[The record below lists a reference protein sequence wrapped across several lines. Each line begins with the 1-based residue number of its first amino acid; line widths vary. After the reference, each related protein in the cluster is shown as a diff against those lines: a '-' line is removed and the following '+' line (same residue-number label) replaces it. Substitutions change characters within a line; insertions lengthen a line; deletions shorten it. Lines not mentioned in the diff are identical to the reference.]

1 MNRPDVTLSL
11 FAEHMRLANP
21 FDDNRV
27 TQVDSLVG
35 DVPQI
40 NRQAFERLIVQ
51 AEKTCRSDNG
61 RGVVVSGS
69 PGIGKSHL
77 LARFGQWARAEKYPF
92 VYLLNLQ
99 AGPDDI
105 LRTILRTTISILTR
119 DFAKVPATCR
129 LYKIVS
135 MAVKEANNRYAPG
148 KLLTINQCRRAYG
161 KMLQDQHYTGEIY
174 QVLWHLFEDIQRG
187 QLNLPRTFL
196 APLAI
201 RWLSGDYVDAEDSAR
216 LGVNL
221 ATVTEEGPALSTEE
235 MKDVLRVLCEFTAC
249 RNRCFILCFDQVDTL
264 SEEQVRIWSATVH
277 ALLDSCPGLLVVTSG
292 VDETFLRWASGQL
305 VSKASWDD
313 RIRQFPVLLSGIDAG
328 SAKQLILGR
337 LQRSCKPFESV
348 RELAALQSADESFP
362 IGRSAL
368 DSILREQD
376 GSERN
381 DMRPR
386 DVISRAGMAWDRQAS
401 KIHSQGL
408 DHWLQ
413 SWNTVSPLAVSP
425 LAVSPLAVSG
435 NDGLG
440 ADADQA
446 ELSVRVETIDEV
458 IERRIREHQE
468 ARRRHP
474 EELPVDAGNLTG
486 LVTSL
491 LKACTS
497 LPLPI
502 SDREEGSLRSFR
514 SGEAKG
520 SARPPFQLILEY
532 QQVSSS
538 VAHKTGVVIAEAS
551 SGNSATHM
559 LKRILAGL
567 QTPGLVDSV
576 LLIVDERSPLTLA
589 AVGQER
595 LQELQA
601 MGSRFSVYTLSFK
614 EYAALDA
621 LVSVVGLANAGDLT
635 VVGFDG
641 NHTSVSEAEVYQSHY
656 RTGRYLTSGLLNQ
669 LTSLRLLASSA
680 DVA

>member
-1 MNRPDVTLSL
+1 MNRPDVTLSV

-40 NRQAFERLIVQ
+40 NRRAFEQLVLY

-61 RGVVVSGS
+61 RGVLVSGS

-77 LARFGQWARAEKYPF
+77 LARFGQWARTEKYPF

-99 AGPDDI
+99 AGPGDI
-105 LRTILRTTISILTR
+105 LRTILRTTVSILTR
-119 DFAKVPATCR
+119 GFAKTPAMCR

-161 KMLQDQHYTGEIY
+161 KMLQEQHYTGEIY

-201 RWLSGDYVDAEDSAR
+201 RWLSGDYVDAEESAR
-216 LGVNL
+216 LGLNL
-221 ATVTEEGPALSTEE
+221 ATVTEEGSALSTEE
-235 MKDVLRVLCEFTAC
+235 MKNVLRVLCEFTSY

-264 SEEQVRIWSATVH
+264 SEEQVQVWSATVH

-292 VDETFLRWASGQL
+292 VDETFLRWASRHL

-328 SAKQLILGR
+328 AAKQLILGR
-337 LQRSCKPFESV
+337 LQRSCLPFKSLP
-348 RELAALQSADESFP
+348 ELAALQTIDESFP
-362 IGRSAL
+362 IGTNAL
-368 DSILREQD
+368 QQILCEQD

-386 DVISRAGMAWDRQAS
+386 DVISRAGRAWDRQALR
-401 KIHSQGL
+401 IQTQGL
-408 DHWLQ
+408 EAWLHT
-413 SWNTVSPLAVSP
+413 WNAASSLTPTAS
-425 LAVSPLAVSG
+425 
-435 NDGLG
+435 ND
-440 ADADQA
+440 A
-446 ELSVRVETIDEV
+446 ESDDSEAEPSVTVETIDEV

-468 ARRRHP
+468 LRRRHP
-474 EELPVDAGNLTG
+474 EELPVDAGNLSG
-486 LVTSL
+486 LLTSL
-491 LKACTS
+491 LNTCIS
-497 LPLPI
+497 FPLAI
-502 SDREEGSLRSFR
+502 SEADGGPLRSIS
-514 SGEAKG
+514 SGTGRGTTRA
-520 SARPPFQLILEY
+520 PFELILEY
-532 QQVSSS
+532 QKFSGD
-538 VAHKTGVVIAEAS
+538 VARKTGVAIAETS

-567 QTPGLVDSV
+567 QTPGLVDSA

-595 LQELQA
+595 LKELQA

-614 EYAALDA
+614 EYTALDA
-621 LVSVVGLANAGDLT
+621 FISVVGLASAGDLT

-669 LTSLRLLASSA
+669 LTGLRLLASSV

>member
-1 MNRPDVTLSL
+1 MNRPDVTLSV

-40 NRQAFERLIVQ
+40 NRRAFEQLVLY

-61 RGVVVSGS
+61 RGVLVSGS

-77 LARFGQWARAEKYPF
+77 LARFGQWARTEKYPF

-99 AGPDDI
+99 AGPGDI
-105 LRTILRTTISILTR
+105 LRTILRTTVSILTR
-119 DFAKVPATCR
+119 GFAKTPAMCR

-161 KMLQDQHYTGEIY
+161 KMLQEQHYTGEIY

-201 RWLSGDYVDAEDSAR
+201 RWLSGDYVDAEESAR
-216 LGVNL
+216 LGLNL
-221 ATVTEEGPALSTEE
+221 ATVTEEGSALSTEE
-235 MKDVLRVLCEFTAC
+235 MKNVLRVLCEFTSY

-264 SEEQVRIWSATVH
+264 SEEQVQVWSATVH

-292 VDETFLRWASGQL
+292 VDETFLRWASRHL

-328 SAKQLILGR
+328 AAKQLILGR
-337 LQRSCKPFESV
+337 LQRSCLPFKSLP
-348 RELAALQSADESFP
+348 ELAALQTIDESFP
-362 IGRSAL
+362 IGTNAL
-368 DSILREQD
+368 QQILCEQD

-386 DVISRAGMAWDRQAS
+386 DVISRAGRAWDRQALR
-401 KIHSQGL
+401 IQTQGL
-408 DHWLQ
+408 EAWLHT
-413 SWNTVSPLAVSP
+413 WNAASSLTPTSSNGAEADDSEAEPAVT
-425 LAVSPLAVSG
+425 
-435 NDGLG
+435 
-440 ADADQA
+440 
-446 ELSVRVETIDEV
+446 VETIDEV

-468 ARRRHP
+468 LRRRHP
-474 EELPVDAGNLTG
+474 EELPVDAGNLSG
-486 LVTSL
+486 LLTSL
-491 LKACTS
+491 LNTCIS
-497 LPLPI
+497 FPLAI
-502 SDREEGSLRSFR
+502 SEADGGPLRSIS
-514 SGEAKG
+514 SGTGRGTTRA
-520 SARPPFQLILEY
+520 PFELILEY
-532 QQVSSS
+532 QKFSGD
-538 VAHKTGVVIAEAS
+538 VARKTGVAIAETS

-567 QTPGLVDSV
+567 QTPGLVDSA

-595 LQELQA
+595 LKELQA

-614 EYAALDA
+614 EYTALDA
-621 LVSVVGLANAGDLT
+621 FISVVGLATAGDLT

-669 LTSLRLLASSA
+669 LTGLRLLASSV

>member
-1 MNRPDVTLSL
+1 MNRPDVTLSV

-40 NRQAFERLIVQ
+40 NRRAFEQLVLY

-61 RGVVVSGS
+61 RGVLVSGS

-77 LARFGQWARAEKYPF
+77 LARFGQWARTEKYPF

-99 AGPDDI
+99 AGPGDI
-105 LRTILRTTISILTR
+105 LRTILRTTVSILTR
-119 DFAKVPATCR
+119 GFAKTPAMCR

-161 KMLQDQHYTGEIY
+161 KMLQEQHYTGEIY

-201 RWLSGDYVDAEDSAR
+201 RWLSGDYVDAEESAR
-216 LGVNL
+216 LGLNL
-221 ATVTEEGPALSTEE
+221 ATVTEEGSALSTEE
-235 MKDVLRVLCEFTAC
+235 MKNVLRVLCEFTSY

-264 SEEQVRIWSATVH
+264 SEEQVQVWSATVH

-292 VDETFLRWASGQL
+292 VDETFLRWASRHL

-328 SAKQLILGR
+328 AAKQLILGR
-337 LQRSCKPFESV
+337 LQRSCLPFKSLP
-348 RELAALQSADESFP
+348 ELAALQTIDESFP
-362 IGRSAL
+362 IGTNAL
-368 DSILREQD
+368 QQILCEQD

-386 DVISRAGMAWDRQAS
+386 DVISRAGRAWDRQALR
-401 KIHSQGL
+401 IQTQGL
-408 DHWLQ
+408 EAWLHT
-413 SWNTVSPLAVSP
+413 WNAASSLTPTSSNGAEADDSEAEPAVT
-425 LAVSPLAVSG
+425 
-435 NDGLG
+435 
-440 ADADQA
+440 
-446 ELSVRVETIDEV
+446 VETIDEV

-468 ARRRHP
+468 LRRRHP
-474 EELPVDAGNLTG
+474 EELPVDAGNLSG
-486 LVTSL
+486 LLTSL
-491 LKACTS
+491 LNTCIS
-497 LPLPI
+497 FPLAI
-502 SDREEGSLRSFR
+502 SEADGGPLRSIS
-514 SGEAKG
+514 SGTGRGTTRA
-520 SARPPFQLILEY
+520 PFELILEY
-532 QQVSSS
+532 QKFSGD
-538 VAHKTGVVIAEAS
+538 VARKTGVAIAETS

-567 QTPGLVDSV
+567 QTPGLVDSA

-595 LQELQA
+595 LKELQA

-614 EYAALDA
+614 EYTALDA
-621 LVSVVGLANAGDLT
+621 FISVVGLASAGDLT

-669 LTSLRLLASSA
+669 LTGLRLLASSV

>member
-1 MNRPDVTLSL
+1 MNRPDVTLSV

-40 NRQAFERLIVQ
+40 NRRAFEQLVLY

-61 RGVVVSGS
+61 RGVLVSGS

-77 LARFGQWARAEKYPF
+77 LARFGQWARTEKYPF

-99 AGPDDI
+99 AGPGDI
-105 LRTILRTTISILTR
+105 LRTILRTTVSILTR
-119 DFAKVPATCR
+119 GFAKTPAMCR

-135 MAVKEANNRYAPG
+135 MAVKEANKRYAPG

-161 KMLQDQHYTGEIY
+161 KMLQEQHYTGEIY

-201 RWLSGDYVDAEDSAR
+201 RWLSGDYVDAEESAR
-216 LGVNL
+216 LGLNL
-221 ATVTEEGPALSTEE
+221 ATVTEEGSSLSTEE
-235 MKDVLRVLCEFTAC
+235 MKNVLRVLCEFTSY

-264 SEEQVRIWSATVH
+264 SEEQVQVWSATVH

-292 VDETFLRWASGQL
+292 VDETFLRWASRHL

-328 SAKQLILGR
+328 AAKQLILGR
-337 LQRSCKPFESV
+337 LQRSCLPFKSLP
-348 RELAALQSADESFP
+348 ELAALQTIDESFP
-362 IGRSAL
+362 IGTNAL
-368 DSILREQD
+368 QQILCEQD

-386 DVISRAGMAWDRQAS
+386 DVISRAGRAWDRQALR
-401 KIHSQGL
+401 IQTQGL
-408 DHWLQ
+408 EAWLHT
-413 SWNTVSPLAVSP
+413 WNAASSLTPTAS
-425 LAVSPLAVSG
+425 
-435 NDGLG
+435 ND
-440 ADADQA
+440 A
-446 ELSVRVETIDEV
+446 ESDDSEAEPSVTVETIDEV

-468 ARRRHP
+468 LRRRHP
-474 EELPVDAGNLTG
+474 EELPVDAGNLSG
-486 LVTSL
+486 LLTSL
-491 LKACTS
+491 LNTCIS
-497 LPLPI
+497 FPLAI
-502 SDREEGSLRSFR
+502 SEADGGPLRSIS
-514 SGEAKG
+514 SGTGRGTTRA
-520 SARPPFQLILEY
+520 PFKLILEY
-532 QQVSSS
+532 QKFSGD
-538 VAHKTGVVIAEAS
+538 VARKTGVAIAETS

-559 LKRILAGL
+559 LKQILAGL
-567 QTPGLVDSV
+567 QTPGLVDSA

-595 LQELQA
+595 LKELQA

-614 EYAALDA
+614 EYTALDA
-621 LVSVVGLANAGDLT
+621 FISVVGLASAGDLT

-669 LTSLRLLASSA
+669 LTGLRLLASSV

>member
-1 MNRPDVTLSL
+1 MNRPDVTLSV

-40 NRQAFERLIVQ
+40 NRRAFEQLVLY

-61 RGVVVSGS
+61 RGVLVSGS

-77 LARFGQWARAEKYPF
+77 LARFGHWARTEKYPF

-99 AGPDDI
+99 AGPGDI
-105 LRTILRTTISILTR
+105 LRTILRTTVSILTR
-119 DFAKVPATCR
+119 GFAKTPAMCR

-161 KMLQDQHYTGEIY
+161 KMLQEQHYTGEIY

-201 RWLSGDYVDAEDSAR
+201 RWLSGDYVDAEESAR
-216 LGVNL
+216 LGLNL
-221 ATVTEEGPALSTEE
+221 ATVTEEGSALSTEE
-235 MKDVLRVLCEFTAC
+235 MKNVLRVLCEFTSY

-264 SEEQVRIWSATVH
+264 SEEQVQVWSATVH

-292 VDETFLRWASGQL
+292 VDETFLRWASRHL

-328 SAKQLILGR
+328 AAKQLILGR
-337 LQRSCKPFESV
+337 LQRSCLPFKSLP
-348 RELAALQSADESFP
+348 ELAALQTIDESFP
-362 IGRSAL
+362 IGTNAL
-368 DSILREQD
+368 QQILCEQD

-386 DVISRAGMAWDRQAS
+386 DVISRAGRAWDRQALR
-401 KIHSQGL
+401 IQTQGL
-408 DHWLQ
+408 EAWLHT
-413 SWNTVSPLAVSP
+413 WNAASSLTPTASNDAESDDSEAEPAVT
-425 LAVSPLAVSG
+425 
-435 NDGLG
+435 
-440 ADADQA
+440 
-446 ELSVRVETIDEV
+446 VETIDEV

-468 ARRRHP
+468 LRRRHP
-474 EELPVDAGNLTG
+474 EELPVDAGNLSG
-486 LVTSL
+486 LLTSL
-491 LKACTS
+491 LNTCIS
-497 LPLPI
+497 FPLAI
-502 SDREEGSLRSFR
+502 SEADGGPLRSIS
-514 SGEAKG
+514 SGTGRGTTRA
-520 SARPPFQLILEY
+520 PFELILEY
-532 QQVSSS
+532 QKFSGD
-538 VAHKTGVVIAEAS
+538 VARKTGVAIAETS

-567 QTPGLVDSV
+567 QTPGLVDSA

-595 LQELQA
+595 LKELQA
-601 MGSRFSVYTLSFK
+601 MDSRFSVYTLSFK
-614 EYAALDA
+614 EYTALDA
-621 LVSVVGLANAGDLT
+621 FISVVGLASAGDLT

-669 LTSLRLLASSA
+669 LTGLRLLASSV

>member
-1 MNRPDVTLSL
+1 MNRPDVTLSV

-40 NRQAFERLIVQ
+40 NRRAFEQLVLY

-61 RGVVVSGS
+61 RGVLVSGS

-77 LARFGQWARAEKYPF
+77 LARFGHWARTEKYPF

-99 AGPDDI
+99 AGPGDI
-105 LRTILRTTISILTR
+105 LRTILRTTVSILTR
-119 DFAKVPATCR
+119 GFAKTPAMCR

-161 KMLQDQHYTGEIY
+161 KMLQEQHYTGEIY

-201 RWLSGDYVDAEDSAR
+201 RWLSGDYVDAEESAR
-216 LGVNL
+216 LGLNL
-221 ATVTEEGPALSTEE
+221 ATVTEEGSALSTEE
-235 MKDVLRVLCEFTAC
+235 MKNVLRVLCEFTSY

-264 SEEQVRIWSATVH
+264 SEEQVQVWSATVH

-292 VDETFLRWASGQL
+292 VDETFLRWASRHL

-328 SAKQLILGR
+328 AAKQLILGR
-337 LQRSCKPFESV
+337 LQRSCLPFKSLP
-348 RELAALQSADESFP
+348 ELAALQTIDESFP
-362 IGRSAL
+362 IGTNAL
-368 DSILREQD
+368 QQILCEQD

-386 DVISRAGMAWDRQAS
+386 DVISRAGRAWDRQALR
-401 KIHSQGL
+401 IQTQGL
-408 DHWLQ
+408 EAWLHT
-413 SWNTVSPLAVSP
+413 WNAASSLTPTSS
-425 LAVSPLAVSG
+425 
-435 NDGLG
+435 NG
-440 ADADQA
+440 AEADDSEA
-446 ELSVRVETIDEV
+446 EPSVTVETIDEV

-468 ARRRHP
+468 LRRRHP
-474 EELPVDAGNLTG
+474 EELPVDAGNLSG
-486 LVTSL
+486 LLTSL
-491 LKACTS
+491 LNTCIS
-497 LPLPI
+497 FPLAI
-502 SDREEGSLRSFR
+502 SEADGGPLRSIS
-514 SGEAKG
+514 SGTGRGTTRA
-520 SARPPFQLILEY
+520 PFELILEY
-532 QQVSSS
+532 QKFSGD
-538 VAHKTGVVIAEAS
+538 VARKTGVAIAETS

-567 QTPGLVDSV
+567 QTPGLVDSA

-595 LQELQA
+595 LKELQA

-614 EYAALDA
+614 EYTALDA
-621 LVSVVGLANAGDLT
+621 FISVVGLASAGDLT

-669 LTSLRLLASSA
+669 LTGLRLLASSV

>member
-1 MNRPDVTLSL
+1 MNRPDVTLSV

-40 NRQAFERLIVQ
+40 NRRAFEQLVLY

-61 RGVVVSGS
+61 RGVLVSGS

-77 LARFGQWARAEKYPF
+77 LARFGHWARTEKYPF

-99 AGPDDI
+99 AGPGDI
-105 LRTILRTTISILTR
+105 LRTILRTTVSILTR
-119 DFAKVPATCR
+119 GFAKTPAMCR

-161 KMLQDQHYTGEIY
+161 KMLQEHHYTGEIY

-201 RWLSGDYVDAEDSAR
+201 RWLSGDYVDAEESAR
-216 LGVNL
+216 LGLNL
-221 ATVTEEGPALSTEE
+221 ATVTEEGSALSTEE
-235 MKDVLRVLCEFTAC
+235 MKNVLRVLCEFTSY

-264 SEEQVRIWSATVH
+264 SEEQVQVWSATVH

-292 VDETFLRWASGQL
+292 VDETFLRWASRHL

-328 SAKQLILGR
+328 AAKQLILGR
-337 LQRSCKPFESV
+337 LQRSCLPFKSLP
-348 RELAALQSADESFP
+348 ELAALQTIDESFP
-362 IGRSAL
+362 IGTNAL
-368 DSILREQD
+368 QQILCEQD

-386 DVISRAGMAWDRQAS
+386 DVISRAGRAWDRQALR
-401 KIHSQGL
+401 IQTQGL
-408 DHWLQ
+408 EAWLHT
-413 SWNTVSPLAVSP
+413 WNAASSLTPTSSNGAEADDSEAEPAVT
-425 LAVSPLAVSG
+425 
-435 NDGLG
+435 
-440 ADADQA
+440 
-446 ELSVRVETIDEV
+446 VETIDEV

-468 ARRRHP
+468 LRRRHP
-474 EELPVDAGNLTG
+474 EELPVDAGNLSG
-486 LVTSL
+486 LLTSL
-491 LKACTS
+491 LNTCIS
-497 LPLPI
+497 FPLAI
-502 SDREEGSLRSFR
+502 SEADGGPLRSIS
-514 SGEAKG
+514 SGTGRGTTRA
-520 SARPPFQLILEY
+520 PFELILEY
-532 QQVSSS
+532 QKFSGD
-538 VAHKTGVVIAEAS
+538 VARKTGVAIAETS

-567 QTPGLVDSV
+567 QTPGLVDSA

-595 LQELQA
+595 LKELQA

-614 EYAALDA
+614 EYTALDA
-621 LVSVVGLANAGDLT
+621 FISVVGLASAGDLT

-669 LTSLRLLASSA
+669 LTGLRLLASSV

>member
-1 MNRPDVTLSL
+1 MNRPDVTLSV

-40 NRQAFERLIVQ
+40 NRRAFEQLVLY

-61 RGVVVSGS
+61 RGVLVSGS

-77 LARFGQWARAEKYPF
+77 LARFGQWARTEKYPF

-99 AGPDDI
+99 AGPGDI
-105 LRTILRTTISILTR
+105 LRTILRTTVSILTR
-119 DFAKVPATCR
+119 GFAKTPAMCR

-161 KMLQDQHYTGEIY
+161 KMLQEQHYTGEIY

-201 RWLSGDYVDAEDSAR
+201 RWLSGDYVDAEESAR
-216 LGVNL
+216 LGLNL
-221 ATVTEEGPALSTEE
+221 ATVTEEGSALSTEE
-235 MKDVLRVLCEFTAC
+235 MKNVLRVLCEFTSY

-264 SEEQVRIWSATVH
+264 SEEQVQVWSATVH

-292 VDETFLRWASGQL
+292 VDETFLRWASRHL

-328 SAKQLILGR
+328 AAKQLILGR
-337 LQRSCKPFESV
+337 LQRSCLPFKSLP
-348 RELAALQSADESFP
+348 ELAALQTIDESFP
-362 IGRSAL
+362 IGTNAL
-368 DSILREQD
+368 QQILCEQD

-386 DVISRAGMAWDRQAS
+386 DVISRAGRAWDRQALR
-401 KIHSQGL
+401 IQTQGL
-408 DHWLQ
+408 EAWLHT
-413 SWNTVSPLAVSP
+413 WNAASSLTPTSSNGAEADDSEAEPAVT
-425 LAVSPLAVSG
+425 
-435 NDGLG
+435 
-440 ADADQA
+440 
-446 ELSVRVETIDEV
+446 VETIDEV

-468 ARRRHP
+468 LRRRHP
-474 EELPVDAGNLTG
+474 EELPVDAGNLSG
-486 LVTSL
+486 LLTSL
-491 LKACTS
+491 LNTCIS
-497 LPLPI
+497 FPLAI
-502 SDREEGSLRSFR
+502 SEADGGPLRSIS
-514 SGEAKG
+514 SGTGRGTTRA
-520 SARPPFQLILEY
+520 PFELILEY
-532 QQVSSS
+532 QKFSGD
-538 VAHKTGVVIAEAS
+538 VARKTGVAIAETS

-567 QTPGLVDSV
+567 QTPGLVDSA

-595 LQELQA
+595 LKELQA
-601 MGSRFSVYTLSFK
+601 MDSRFSVYTLSFK
-614 EYAALDA
+614 EYTALDA
-621 LVSVVGLANAGDLT
+621 FISVVGLATAGDLT

-669 LTSLRLLASSA
+669 LTGLRLLASSV

>member
-1 MNRPDVTLSL
+1 MNRPDVTLSV

-40 NRQAFERLIVQ
+40 NRRAFEQLVLY

-61 RGVVVSGS
+61 RGVLVSGS

-77 LARFGQWARAEKYPF
+77 LARFGHWARTEKYPF

-99 AGPDDI
+99 AGPGDI
-105 LRTILRTTISILTR
+105 LRTILRTTVSILTR
-119 DFAKVPATCR
+119 GFAKTPAMCR

-135 MAVKEANNRYAPG
+135 MAVKEANKRYAPG

-161 KMLQDQHYTGEIY
+161 KMLQEQHYTGEIY

-201 RWLSGDYVDAEDSAR
+201 RWLSGDYVDAEESAR
-216 LGVNL
+216 LGLNL
-221 ATVTEEGPALSTEE
+221 ATVTEEGSALSTEE
-235 MKDVLRVLCEFTAC
+235 MKNVLRVLCEFTSY

-264 SEEQVRIWSATVH
+264 SEEQVQVWSATVH

-292 VDETFLRWASGQL
+292 VDETFLRWASRHL

-328 SAKQLILGR
+328 AAKQLILGR
-337 LQRSCKPFESV
+337 LQRSCLPFKSLP
-348 RELAALQSADESFP
+348 ELAALQTIDESFP
-362 IGRSAL
+362 IGTNAL
-368 DSILREQD
+368 QQILCEQD

-386 DVISRAGMAWDRQAS
+386 DVISRAGRAWDRQALR
-401 KIHSQGL
+401 IQTQGL
-408 DHWLQ
+408 EAWLHT
-413 SWNTVSPLAVSP
+413 WNAASSLTPTSS
-425 LAVSPLAVSG
+425 
-435 NDGLG
+435 NG
-440 ADADQA
+440 AEADDSEA
-446 ELSVRVETIDEV
+446 EPSVTVETIDEV

-468 ARRRHP
+468 LRRRHP
-474 EELPVDAGNLTG
+474 EELPVDAGNLSG
-486 LVTSL
+486 LLTSL
-491 LKACTS
+491 LNTCIS
-497 LPLPI
+497 FPLAI
-502 SDREEGSLRSFR
+502 SEADGGPLRSIS
-514 SGEAKG
+514 SGTGRGTTRA
-520 SARPPFQLILEY
+520 PFELILEY
-532 QQVSSS
+532 QKFSGD
-538 VAHKTGVVIAEAS
+538 VARKTGVAIAETS

-567 QTPGLVDSV
+567 QTPGLVDSA

-595 LQELQA
+595 LKELQA

-614 EYAALDA
+614 EYTALDA
-621 LVSVVGLANAGDLT
+621 FISVVGLASAGDLT

-669 LTSLRLLASSA
+669 LTGLRLLASSV

>member
-1 MNRPDVTLSL
+1 MNRPDVTLSV

-40 NRQAFERLIVQ
+40 NRRAFEQLVLY

-61 RGVVVSGS
+61 RGVLVSGS

-77 LARFGQWARAEKYPF
+77 LARFGHWARSEKYPF

-99 AGPDDI
+99 AGPGDI
-105 LRTILRTTISILTR
+105 LRTILRTTVSILTR
-119 DFAKVPATCR
+119 GFAKTPAMCR

-161 KMLQDQHYTGEIY
+161 KMLQEQHYTGEIY

-201 RWLSGDYVDAEDSAR
+201 RWLSGDYVDAEESAR
-216 LGVNL
+216 LGLNL
-221 ATVTEEGPALSTEE
+221 ATVTEEGSALSTEE
-235 MKDVLRVLCEFTAC
+235 MKNVLRVLCEFTSY

-264 SEEQVRIWSATVH
+264 SEEQVQVWSATVH

-292 VDETFLRWASGQL
+292 VDETFLRWASRHL

-328 SAKQLILGR
+328 AAKQLILGR
-337 LQRSCKPFESV
+337 LQRSCLPFKSLP
-348 RELAALQSADESFP
+348 ELAALQTIDESFP
-362 IGRSAL
+362 IGTNAL
-368 DSILREQD
+368 QQILCEQD

-386 DVISRAGMAWDRQAS
+386 DVISRAGRAWDRQALR
-401 KIHSQGL
+401 IQTQGL
-408 DHWLQ
+408 EAWLHT
-413 SWNTVSPLAVSP
+413 WNAASSLTPTSS
-425 LAVSPLAVSG
+425 
-435 NDGLG
+435 NG
-440 ADADQA
+440 AEADDSEA
-446 ELSVRVETIDEV
+446 EPSVTVETIDEV

-468 ARRRHP
+468 LRRRHP
-474 EELPVDAGNLTG
+474 EELPVDAGNLSG
-486 LVTSL
+486 LLTSL
-491 LKACTS
+491 LNTCIS
-497 LPLPI
+497 FPLAI
-502 SDREEGSLRSFR
+502 SEADGGPLRSIS
-514 SGEAKG
+514 SGTGRGTTRA
-520 SARPPFQLILEY
+520 PFELILEY
-532 QQVSSS
+532 QKFSGD
-538 VAHKTGVVIAEAS
+538 VARKTGVAIAETS

-567 QTPGLVDSV
+567 QTPGLVDSA

-595 LQELQA
+595 LKELQA
-601 MGSRFSVYTLSFK
+601 MDSRFSVYTLSFK
-614 EYAALDA
+614 EYTALDA
-621 LVSVVGLANAGDLT
+621 FISVVGLATAGDLT

-669 LTSLRLLASSA
+669 LTGLRLLASSV

>member
-1 MNRPDVTLSL
+1 MNRPDVTLSV

-27 TQVDSLVG
+27 TQVDSLIG

-40 NRQAFERLIVQ
+40 NRRAFEQLVLY

-61 RGVVVSGS
+61 RGVLVSGS

-77 LARFGQWARAEKYPF
+77 LARFGHWARSEKYPF

-99 AGPDDI
+99 AGPGDI

-119 DFAKVPATCR
+119 DFAKFPATCR

-161 KMLQDQHYTGEIY
+161 KMLQEQHYTGEIY

-201 RWLSGDYVDAEDSAR
+201 RWLSGDYVDAEESAR
-216 LGVNL
+216 LGLNL
-221 ATVTEEGPALSTEE
+221 ATVTEEGSALSTEE
-235 MKDVLRVLCEFTAC
+235 MKNVLRVLCQFTSY

-264 SEEQVRIWSATVH
+264 SEEQVQVWSATVH

-292 VDETFLRWASGQL
+292 VDETFLRWASRHL

-328 SAKQLILGR
+328 AAKQLILGR
-337 LQRSCKPFESV
+337 LQRSCLPFKSLP
-348 RELAALQSADESFP
+348 ELAALQTIDQSFP
-362 IGRSAL
+362 IGTNAL
-368 DSILREQD
+368 QQILCEQD

-386 DVISRAGMAWDRQAS
+386 DVISRAGRAWDRQALR
-401 KIHSQGL
+401 IQTQGL
-408 DHWLQ
+408 EAWLQ
-413 SWNTVSPLAVSP
+413 TWNAASSLTPTASNGAEADDSEAEPAVT
-425 LAVSPLAVSG
+425 
-435 NDGLG
+435 
-440 ADADQA
+440 
-446 ELSVRVETIDEV
+446 VETIDEV

-468 ARRRHP
+468 SRRRHP
-474 EELPVDAGNLTG
+474 EELPVDAGNLSG
-486 LVTSL
+486 LLTSL
-491 LKACTS
+491 LNTCIS
-497 LPLPI
+497 FPLAI
-502 SDREEGSLRSFR
+502 SEADGVPLRSIS
-514 SGEAKG
+514 SGL
-520 SARPPFQLILEY
+520 ARGTTRAPFELILEY
-532 QQVSSS
+532 QKFSGD
-538 VAHKTGVVIAEAS
+538 VARKTGVAIAEAS

-567 QTPGLVDSV
+567 QTPGLVDSA

-595 LQELQA
+595 LKELQA

-614 EYAALDA
+614 EYTALDG
-621 LVSVVGLANAGDLT
+621 LISVVGLASAGDLT

-669 LTSLRLLASSA
+669 LTGLRLLASSV

>member
-1 MNRPDVTLSL
+1 MNRPDVTLSV

-40 NRQAFERLIVQ
+40 NRRAFEQLVLY

-61 RGVVVSGS
+61 RGVLVSGS

-77 LARFGQWARAEKYPF
+77 LARFGQWARTEKYPF

-99 AGPDDI
+99 AGPGDI
-105 LRTILRTTISILTR
+105 LRTILRTTVSILTR
-119 DFAKVPATCR
+119 GFAKTPAMCR

-161 KMLQDQHYTGEIY
+161 KMLQEQHYTGEIY

-201 RWLSGDYVDAEDSAR
+201 RWLSGDYVDAEESAR
-216 LGVNL
+216 LGLNL
-221 ATVTEEGPALSTEE
+221 ATVTEEGSALSTEE
-235 MKDVLRVLCEFTAC
+235 MKNVLRVLCEFTSY

-264 SEEQVRIWSATVH
+264 SEEQVQVWSATVH

-292 VDETFLRWASGQL
+292 VDETFLRWASRHL

-328 SAKQLILGR
+328 AAKQLILGR
-337 LQRSCKPFESV
+337 LQRSCLPFKSLP
-348 RELAALQSADESFP
+348 ELAALQTIDESFP
-362 IGRSAL
+362 IGTNAL
-368 DSILREQD
+368 QQILCEQD

-386 DVISRAGMAWDRQAS
+386 DVISRAGRAWDRQALR
-401 KIHSQGL
+401 IQTQGL
-408 DHWLQ
+408 EAWLHT
-413 SWNTVSPLAVSP
+413 WNAASSLTPTSSNGAEADDSEAEPAVT
-425 LAVSPLAVSG
+425 
-435 NDGLG
+435 
-440 ADADQA
+440 
-446 ELSVRVETIDEV
+446 VETIDEV

-468 ARRRHP
+468 LRRRHP
-474 EELPVDAGNLTG
+474 EELPVDAGNLSG
-486 LVTSL
+486 LLTSL
-491 LKACTS
+491 LNTCIS
-497 LPLPI
+497 FPLAI
-502 SDREEGSLRSFR
+502 SEADGGPLRSIS
-514 SGEAKG
+514 SGTGRGTTRA
-520 SARPPFQLILEY
+520 PFELILEY
-532 QQVSSS
+532 QKFSGD
-538 VAHKTGVVIAEAS
+538 VARKTGVAIAETS

-567 QTPGLVDSV
+567 QTPGLVDSA

-595 LQELQA
+595 LKELQA
-601 MGSRFSVYTLSFK
+601 MDSRFSVYTLSFK
-614 EYAALDA
+614 EYTALDA
-621 LVSVVGLANAGDLT
+621 FISVVGLASAGDLT

-669 LTSLRLLASSA
+669 LTGLRLLASSV